1 MAVMMGLG
9 GFRFSISTA
18 AYQQLERT
26 NEYRWQSQERIGRH
40 PAMQYLG
47 EGHTTVRLSGVIYP
61 SFKGGIKQI
70 DALRGRAGTGSPQ
83 FLAST
88 YGRIFGQFV
97 IMSVGEVQTFFLAN
111 GAPRK
116 VEFTL
121 EMKSY
126 GEDGFGGLGGI
137 F

>member
-9 GFRFSISTA
+9 GYRFSIETA

-26 NEYRWQSQERIGRH
+26 DEYRWQSQERIGRH
-40 PAMQYLG
+40 PAMQFLG
-47 EGHTTVRLSGVIYP
+47 VGHTTIRLNGTIYP
-61 SFKGGIKQI
+61 HFKSGMKQV
-70 DALRGRAGTGSPQ
+70 DRMRGQAGSGSPM
-83 FLAST
+83 FLASR

-97 IMSVGEVQTFFLAN
+97 IMSVSETQTIFLAN
-111 GAPRK
+111 GTPRK

-121 EMKSY
+121 ELKSY
-126 GEDGFGGLGGI
+126 GEDGFAGIGGI